1 MVKYDILNKYDDWIN
16 ENLSQDKIRE
26 RIKSEQFI
34 NEKDISRDIKAL
46 LYDVYGVVDA
56 GIYTL
61 LRQHRGGFEVHFLNF
76 IQFFSFSP
84 YSAKEWKRKY
94 SGYKETY

>member
-1 MVKYDILNKYDDWIN
+1 MVNYLKFLLGKKGFDDGHQYSRNRSIN
-16 ENLSQDKIRE
+16 RSC
-26 RIKSEQFI
+26 S

-46 LYDVYGVVDA
+46 LYDIYGVVDA
-56 GIYTL
+56 GTFEL
-61 LRQHRGGFEVHFLNF
+61 LRQYRGGFAVHILNF
-76 IQFFSFSP
+76 IQFFSVSP